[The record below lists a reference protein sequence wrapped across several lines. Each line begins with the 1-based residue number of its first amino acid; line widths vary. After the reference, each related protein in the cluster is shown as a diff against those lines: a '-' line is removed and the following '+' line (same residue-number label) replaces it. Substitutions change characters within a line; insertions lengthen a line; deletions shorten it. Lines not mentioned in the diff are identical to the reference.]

1 MNAKTAE
8 WGWKILTLGMGAVI
22 MPLAGWVWTMN
33 VQVAE
38 LENDLDHLES
48 RVQEVKSKS
57 VEADDNS
64 KAIIGIEKDIEYM
77 KNSLSRIEQMV
88 TK

>member
-8 WGWKILTLGMGAVI
+8 LGWKILTLGMGAVI

-38 LENDLDHLES
+38 LENNLNHLES
-48 RVQEVKSKS
+48 RVQEVKTKS

-77 KNSLSRIEQMV
+77 KNSLGRIEVLITQ
-88 TK
+88 

>member
-8 WGWKILTLGMGAVI
+8 LGWKILTSAVGALIV
-22 MPLAGWVWTMN
+22 PLAGWVWTMN
-33 VQVAE
+33 VQVVE
-38 LENDLDHLES
+38 LENDLAHLES

-64 KAIIGIEKDIEYM
+64 KSIIGIEKDIEYM
-77 KNSLSRIEQMV
+77 KDALGRIEVLMTQ
-88 TK
+88 

>member
-8 WGWKILTLGMGAVI
+8 LGWKILTLGMGAVI

-33 VQVAE
+33 VQVVE
-38 LENDLDHLES
+38 LENDLDHLQN
-48 RVQEVKSKS
+48 RVQEIKSKS

-77 KNSLSRIEQMV
+77 KGSLGRIEVLITQ
-88 TK
+88 

>member
-33 VQVAE
+33 VQVVE
-38 LENDLDHLES
+38 LENDLDHLQN
-48 RVQEVKSKS
+48 RVQEIKTKRS
-57 VEADDNS
+57 EADDNS
-64 KAIIGIEKDIEYM
+64 KSIIGIEKDIEYM
-77 KNSLSRIEQMV
+77 KDALGRIEVLMTQ
-88 TK
+88 

>member
-1 MNAKTAE
+1 MTAKTAE
-8 WGWKILTLGMGAVI
+8 WGWKILTLAMGAVI

-38 LENDLDHLES
+38 LENNMAHLQTK
-48 RVQEVKSKS
+48 VQEVKSKTG
-57 VEADDNS
+57 EDDDNS

-77 KNSLSRIEQMV
+77 KNSLGRIEVLITQ
-88 TK
+88 

>member
-8 WGWKILTLGMGAVI
+8 LGWKILTLGMGAVI

-38 LENDLDHLES
+38 LENNLNHLES
-48 RVQEVKSKS
+48 RVQEVKTKS
-57 VEADDNS
+57 SEADDNS

-77 KNSLSRIEQMV
+77 KGSLGRIEVLITQ
-88 TK
+88 

>member
-1 MNAKTAE
+1 MNAKTAGL
-8 WGWKILTLGMGAVI
+8 GWKLLTLGMGAVI

-38 LENDLDHLES
+38 LENNLNHLES
-48 RVQEVKSKS
+48 RVQEVKTKS
-57 VEADDNS
+57 SEADDNS

-77 KNSLSRIEQMV
+77 KGSLGRIEVLITQ
-88 TK
+88 

>member
-1 MNAKTAE
+1 MTAKTAE

-38 LENDLDHLES
+38 LENDLDHLQT
-48 RVQEVKSKS
+48 RVQEIKSKR

-77 KNSLSRIEQMV
+77 KGALRRIEVLITQ
-88 TK
+88 

>member
-1 MNAKTAE
+1 MTAKTAE

-38 LENDLDHLES
+38 LENDLDHLQT
-48 RVQEVKSKS
+48 RVQEIKSKS

-77 KNSLSRIEQMV
+77 KGALGRIEVVITQ
-88 TK
+88 

>member
-8 WGWKILTLGMGAVI
+8 WGWKILTLGMGAVV

-33 VQVAE
+33 VEVAE
-38 LENDLDHLES
+38 LENDMAHLQTK
-48 RVQEVKSKS
+48 VQEIKSKS
-57 VEADDNS
+57 SEADDNS

-77 KNSLSRIEQMV
+77 KGSLGRIEVLV
-88 TK
+88 TQ

>member
-8 WGWKILTLGMGAVI
+8 WGWKILTLAMGAVI

-38 LENDLDHLES
+38 LENNLNHLES

-77 KNSLSRIEQMV
+77 KNSLGRIEVLITQ
-88 TK
+88 

>member
-8 WGWKILTLGMGAVI
+8 WGWKILTLGMGAVV

-33 VQVAE
+33 VEVAE
-38 LENDLDHLES
+38 LENDLDHLQTKL
-48 RVQEVKSKS
+48 QEVKTKS
-57 VEADDNS
+57 SEADDNS

-77 KNSLSRIEQMV
+77 KNSLGRIEVLITQ
-88 TK
+88 